1 MKGDNNDRR
10 KRRKNIFLIWIS
22 ILLFYLAFFII
33 ALGVGLIIP
42 EILIQILIIGLG
54 LGFLQMRLLL
64 QFLPLIL
71 RKIRHKFKLCVLFF

>member
-1 MKGDNNDRR
+1 MIEE

-54 LGFLQMRLLL
+54 LG
-64 QFLPLIL
+64 IL
-71 RKIRHKFKLCVLFF
+71 ANAIIVVIFAFNT